1 LLNVNIVLRFLSN
14 GLGDPDFSVWFMDHL
29 IIMSLVLSAS
39 CCNFDSISLLS
50 SRFCNFGSFNAP
62 IPSSV
67 PIENVRLAGLIS
79 NLFLDAPLL
88 AVAVVAGPRHDF
100 KWQVAVLT
108 TSLVYGLLARFWLA
122 VYLALRPSS
131 DRVKAVGRLP
141 TKSPTAAEQRA
152 HDEEAPILAPVGET
166 QDEWTGDGESKG
178 VATKFG
184 YQPQRHPSSY
194 TAWRSK
200 PTEERKSKA
209 TEERKSV
216 VAPKLPKLKKVPT
229 KKLST
234 KKVVRSKSG
243 HKENKENRGDK
254 KHVGLRG
261 GIIPVHRE
269 LSGTEKDMIIKHRED
284 QSGVAFLPSQVMS
297 STPPP
302 ISSLPARPVVLQKD
316 LSETEKELVN
326 TVAQQKNQS
335 SFKPSFVPS
344 HLKAPIEKVVGKTD
358 DSHDVE
364 LTRGDAGSAG
374 DGSAWEPPAS
384 KFVRRKS
391 QETSAGDVAEANFVK
406 PTWKVGMY
414 IYLFVSSLTV
424 LPLSFF
430 LTYTS
435 KLLPCLAAQC
445 NTLLPHPLRL
455 QRRVSRAQTKAMR
468 VVRYHQKVDL
478 KTFACETMAA
488 TPTARQEAP
497 LLKMPLSL
505 ELTCPSTSGEAAER
519 GSMHA
524 IPGFLIWNR
533 VLRK

>member
-1 LLNVNIVLRFLSN
+1 
-14 GLGDPDFSVWFMDHL
+14 MDHL

-50 SRFCNFGSFNAP
+50 CRFCNFGSFNAP
-62 IPSSV
+62 IPASV

-79 NLFLDAPLL
+79 NFFLDAPLL

-122 VYLALRPSS
+122 VYFALRPRS
-131 DRVKAVGRLP
+131 DSVKAVGRLP
-141 TKSPTAAEQRA
+141 TPSPRPITEQRG
-152 HDEEAPILAPVGET
+152 HDEEAPILPTGGELEGV
-166 QDEWTGDGESKG
+166 QTGDSESKG

-200 PTEERKSKA
+200 PAEERKTA
-209 TEERKSV
+209 T
-216 VAPKLPKLKKVPT
+216 APKLPKLKKVPT
-229 KKLST
+229 KELST

-254 KHVGLRG
+254 GRG
-261 GIIPVHRE
+261 GLQGGILPVRKN
-269 LSGTEKDMIIKHRED
+269 LSGTEKDMIAKHRED

-297 STPPP
+297 STPLP

-326 TVAQQKNQS
+326 TVAQQNKQS

-344 HLKAPIEKVVGKTD
+344 HLKAPIEKVVGNTD

-364 LTRGDAGSAG
+364 LTRGNAGSAG
-374 DGSAWEPPAS
+374 DGSAWEPPAC

-391 QETSAGDVAEANFVK
+391 QETSAGDVAGGDFVK

-414 IYLFVSSLTV
+414 LYLHVASLTV

-430 LTYTS
+430 LAYIS
-435 KLLPCLAAQC
+435 
-445 NTLLPHPLRL
+445 
-455 QRRVSRAQTKAMR
+455 VS
-468 VVRYHQKVDL
+468 
-478 KTFACETMAA
+478 
-488 TPTARQEAP
+488 
-497 LLKMPLSL
+497 
-505 ELTCPSTSGEAAER
+505 LTCLIAQSNTRLPRLPFPAASSSLASTDESDAGR
-519 GSMHA
+519 SL
-524 IPGFLIWNR
+524 PPK
-533 VLRK
+533 V